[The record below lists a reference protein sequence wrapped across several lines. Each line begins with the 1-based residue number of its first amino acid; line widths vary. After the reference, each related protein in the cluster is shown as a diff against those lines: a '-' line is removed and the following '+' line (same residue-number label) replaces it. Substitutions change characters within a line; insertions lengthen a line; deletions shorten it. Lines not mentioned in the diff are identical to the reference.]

1 MVNFLADGSE
11 IFRFN
16 RKHDIFATR
25 MRYMNTI
32 YLRYDMFASRTWIRS
47 VNFRRAE
54 IFILNNVPLCG
65 TYHIRRIYRVK
76 HIVSTQLIYHATSAE
91 VATPAKRYLERL
103 IKGSRSLTSPA
114 PFRGGG
120 ARGWVPICRCK
131 ITRISTKSL
140 YGRAITCICPQKN

>member
-32 YLRYDMFASRTWIRS
+32 YLRYDMFASRTWFES

-54 IFILNNVPLCG
+54 IFLLTHVPLCG
-65 TYHIRRIYRVK
+65 TYRTVGISCETYRINAVDISRALRRGRNTGKPIFR
-76 HIVSTQLIYHATSAE
+76 TLN
-91 VATPAKRYLERL
+91 KRFALSYSPPRFTRRGRGRCPYLQ
-103 IKGSRSLTSPA
+103 IQNY
-114 PFRGGG
+114 
-120 ARGWVPICRCK
+120 
-131 ITRISTKSL
+131 RISTKSL